1 MNRITITTLTFVL
14 SGLLAGCAIGPDYQ
28 RPTSVAA
35 ADFKQREGWKL
46 ASATSSTLPE
56 KWWTLY
62 QDDELNQLQQ
72 RLATSNQNLAQYEAR
87 YRQAMALVK
96 GARAAY
102 FPTITANANAKRA
115 QQGQGNSVSNSYD
128 LGPSVSWELDIW
140 GKIRRQVE
148 SAKADAE
155 SSQAD
160 LAAAKLSL
168 QSELAQTYLQLRIMD
183 IQQKLLDDTVEAYR
197 KSLTLTENQY
207 NAGFVVKSDMTQ
219 AKTQLK
225 STEAQAIDI
234 KYQRAQLEHAIAVLI
249 GEVPANFDLKATYQ
263 APTLPTI
270 PKVLPSQLLERRP
283 DIASAE
289 QAVISANAKI
299 GVAKAAWF
307 PDLTLSAG
315 AGYAGDTFR
324 HWIDSPN
331 RYWSLGPQFAMTLFD
346 GGLISSR
353 YEQAEAIYDEK
364 VANYRQTVLN
374 GFKEVEDY
382 LVQLYFMDQESV
394 VQAEAVTS
402 AKESLQLINNQYE
415 AGMIDYLNVASAQT
429 SALSTERNNITLLGS
444 RLTASVKLMAA
455 VGGGWNSTKLSEE

>member
-1 MNRITITTLTFVL
+1 MNRITVKTLAFVL
-14 SGLLAGCAIGPDYQ
+14 SGLLTGCAIGPDYK
-28 RPTSVAA
+28 RPSSVQV
-35 ADFKQREGWKL
+35 ADFKQLEGWKL
-46 ASATSSTLPE
+46 ASPTSLTLPE
-56 KWWTLY
+56 KWWTVY
-62 QDDELNQLQQ
+62 HDDELNQLQE
-72 RLATSNQNLAQYEAR
+72 RLAISNQSLAQYEAR

-96 GARAAY
+96 GVRAAY
-102 FPTITANANAKRA
+102 FPSVTANANAKRT
-115 QQGQGNSVSNSYD
+115 QQGQGNTVNNSYD

-148 SAKADAE
+148 SAKADAQA
-155 SSQAD
+155 SHAD

-225 STEAQAIDI
+225 STETQAIDI

-249 GEVPANFDLKATYQ
+249 GEAPANFDIKVTYQ
-263 APTLPTI
+263 VPTLPKV

-289 QAVISANAKI
+289 QQVISANAQI

-315 AGYAGDTFR
+315 AGYASDSFR
-324 HWIDSPN
+324 YWIDSPN

-353 YEQAEAIYDEK
+353 YEQAEASYDEK

-374 GFKEVEDY
+374 SFKEVEDY
-382 LVQLYFMDQESV
+382 LVQLYFMDKESL
-394 VQAEAVTS
+394 VQAEAVAS
-402 AKESLQLINNQYE
+402 AKESLQLISNQYE

-429 SALSTERNNITLLGS
+429 SALSTERNNISLLGNQ
-444 RLTASVKLMAA
+444 LTASVKLMAA
-455 VGGGWNSTKLSEE
+455 VGGGWDSKKLMEQ